1 MIEYYDVYRQSITS
15 FHGNNPKKRDKPEI
29 INFKIHLLNR
39 KLNISVNKEKSLED
53 LYISIYNAVYPEF
66 STEKNIDVIPPAG
79 ISDVPRIYSVSLNN
93 EKTET
98 IHTVPLHKFITIS
111 SYMKSNP
118 DCFASKSIFGKKVYT
133 IYVLDEY
140 AIANLDKYINNN
152 NNNSKT
158 LLQMMFSCYYS
169 RNIDTSTPR

>member
-1 MIEYYDVYRQSITS
+1 MIEYYDVYRQSTIS
-15 FHGNNPKKRDKPEI
+15 FNENNPKKRDKPEI

-39 KLNISVNKEKSLED
+39 KINISVNKENSLED

-66 STEKNIDVIPPAG
+66 STEKNIDIIPPAG
-79 ISDVPRIYSVSLNN
+79 ISNVPRIYNVSLNN

-98 IHTVPLHKFITIS
+98 IHTIPLHKFITIS

-118 DCFASKSIFGKKVYT
+118 GSFASKSIFGKKFYT
-133 IYVLDEY
+133 IYVIDEY
-140 AIANLDKYINNN
+140 AIANLDKCTNNKN
-152 NNNSKT
+152 NKT
-158 LLQMMFSCYYS
+158 LFQMMFSCYYS